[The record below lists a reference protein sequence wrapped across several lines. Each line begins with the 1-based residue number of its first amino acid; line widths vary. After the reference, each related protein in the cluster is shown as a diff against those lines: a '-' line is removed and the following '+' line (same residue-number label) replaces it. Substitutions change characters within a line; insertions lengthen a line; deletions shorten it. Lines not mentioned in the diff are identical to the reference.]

1 MAQHTDIKRGAIV
14 DHGPDRRLKW
24 QSKWLSVLFLVLFVA
39 AGMEIAVTVL
49 AMLFRFGSIAGMQ
62 NGAFAFVLPIGPLD
76 EGQTHFIPASALPVW
91 ESTLA
96 AGLLAIRLLPGLLIL
111 WHLRVLFR
119 FYSRGVVFAR
129 DNARQIRFI
138 AFALLGYAAV
148 PFLTHG
154 ALFMAHMAITP
165 IKMEIRQVD
174 ALVLGLVLFT
184 IARVMMFGH
193 EIERDQEGFI

>member
-1 MAQHTDIKRGAIV
+1 MAHHTDAERDV
-14 DHGPDRRLKW
+14 VMDPGPDRRLKL
-24 QSKWLSVLFLVLFVA
+24 QSKWLSGLFLVLFVA
-39 AGMEIAVTVL
+39 AGMEIAITVL

-62 NGAFAFVLPIGPLD
+62 NGAFAFVLPVGPMD
-76 EGQTHFIPASALPVW
+76 VGQTHFIPASALPVW

-119 FYSRGVVFAR
+119 LYSRGIVFAR

-154 ALFMAHMAITP
+154 TLFIVHMAITP
-165 IKMEIRQVD
+165 IKMEIRQID

-184 IARVMMFGH
+184 IARVMTFGH